1 MLKLIIEIEEKNS
14 FETTKYKAV
23 GTNIHITEIGQK
35 ATKTEIDVSK
45 ILKDRLKV
53 EEKFQIEDFSK
64 YEKSKL
70 KDELIN
76 LLKSL

>member
-14 FETTKYKAV
+14 VETSKYKAV